1 MAGSPDGGE
10 EDIQCEHCDRKFV
23 FKNSLKKHL
32 DKGRCQILKNGRK
45 SGGGKR
51 GRGQSGD
58 RASTT
63 ESVTKRSRRESN
75 EEQQQTLEEILD
87 SMQPQN
93 TSQWYFRLLFYR
105 LVWHVVKFSLRCHV
119 ACNMIKPKYHFS
131 CFEHISPWPWWLF

>member
-1 MAGSPDGGE
+1 MPGSRGKAHKMAGSPDGGE

-45 SGGGKR
+45 SGGEKR

-63 ESVTKRSRRESN
+63 ESVTKRSRRESH

-93 TSQWYFRLLFYR
+93 TSQWYFRLLFFTK
-105 LVWHVVKFSLRCHV
+105 VWHNGKFSLGWRV
-119 ACNMIKPKYHFS
+119 AI
-131 CFEHISPWPWWLF
+131 WPVT

>member
-1 MAGSPDGGE
+1 MAGVSGSPDGGE

-23 FKNSLKKHL
+23 FKNSLRKHL

-58 RASTT
+58 RASTTT

-105 LVWHVVKFSLRCHV
+105 LVWHIVKLSL
-119 ACNMIKPKYHFS
+119 
-131 CFEHISPWPWWLF
+131 